1 MNDTKANAAFDE
13 MIAQAGV
20 NLPDGDLE
28 KIRELARAMREA
40 ASVVTVPLDPSVL
53 PATQLRL
60 FGARRS

>member
-1 MNDTKANAAFDE
+1 MSDHKVNAAFE
-13 MIAQAGV
+13 ELISQSGV
-20 NLPDGDLE
+20 KLPDGDLE
-28 KIRELARAMREA
+28 KIRDLARAMREA

>member
-1 MNDTKANAAFDE
+1 MSDPNASAAFNE
-13 MIAQAGV
+13 LIAQSGV

-40 ASVVTVPLDPSVL
+40 ASVVTVPLDPSVP

-60 FGARRS
+60 FGARHS